1 MDKIKK
7 QIKKITGDLNAI
19 PKEKEQTILTKLVDL
34 SKDLEQIQYY
44 VNDLKYSLKPE
55 KNQ

>member
-55 KNQ
+55 KN